1 MCKGIIDSPFVFIH
15 YTLLVVLLLM
25 LIHIVAFIVWLS
37 YIFVLVAYVQALPFP
52 FWSRAVS
59 AAPCT

>member
-1 MCKGIIDSPFVFIH
+1 
-15 YTLLVVLLLM
+15 
-25 LIHIVAFIVWLS
+25 VAFIVWLS